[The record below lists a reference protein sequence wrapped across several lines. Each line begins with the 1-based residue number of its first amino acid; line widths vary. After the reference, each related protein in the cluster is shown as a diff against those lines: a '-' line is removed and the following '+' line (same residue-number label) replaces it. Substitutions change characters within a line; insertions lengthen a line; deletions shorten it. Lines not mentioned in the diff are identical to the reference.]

1 MKKTLLLVV
10 LGIATAWNAM
20 SVYGSLYPFLYT
32 YFPGP
37 WIALNEHR
45 MAFIAFDLALALG
58 VALCLWAFFLYP
70 ANKPRAISVALVGLA
85 LATLKGFAN
94 TYLVS
99 RYVGS
104 MTPSIIGGIVSLVA
118 AVIVALLGRERSTAK
133 D

>member
-1 MKKTLLLVV
+1 MKRTVLLVV

-20 SVYGSLYPFLYT
+20 SVYGSLYPFLRN

-45 MAFIAFDLALALG
+45 AAFIAFDLALALG
-58 VALCLWAFFLYP
+58 VALCLWAFFLYF
-70 ANKPRAISVALVGLA
+70 ANRPRAYSVALVGLA
-85 LATLKGFAN
+85 LAALKGFAN

-99 RYVGS
+99 RYVGA
-104 MTPSIIGGIVSLVA
+104 MTPSIIGGILSLIV
-118 AVIVALLGRERSTAK
+118 AVIVAVLGRDRPTAR